1 MGNDDDVLNT
11 EIDSET
17 TLSPEEAVAAII
29 FVAMSADGEVI
40 EEEIEVL
47 NDMLSTMELFEDYSP
62 NELQGMLDTITDIY
76 DQEGIDT
83 LFNIAVESI
92 SEDLTE
98 TAFEAA
104 VKVIL
109 IEGEIPEAE
118 EDFIDDLQ
126 QALGIEDKAAQEII
140 DELTAAEEI

>member
-1 MGNDDDVLNT
+1 MGNDEDGLST
-11 EIDSET
+11 EIDSEA

-62 NELQGMLDTITDIY
+62 NDLQGMLDAITDIY
-76 DQEGIDT
+76 DQEGIDS
-83 LFNIAVESI
+83 LFNIAIESI
-92 SEDLTE
+92 SEDLAE

-104 VKVIL
+104 VKVVL
-109 IEGEIPEAE
+109 IDGEIPEAE

-126 QALGIEDKAAQEII
+126 QALGIEDKVAQEII

>member
-1 MGNDDDVLNT
+1 MGIDDDVLDT

-17 TLSPEEAVAAII
+17 TLSPEEAVAAVI

-47 NDMLSTMELFEDYSP
+47 KDMLSTMELFEDYSP
-62 NELQGMLDTITDIY
+62 TELQGMLDAITDIY

-104 VKVIL
+104 VKVVL

-126 QALGIEDKAAQEII
+126 QALGIEDKIAQEII

>member
-1 MGNDDDVLNT
+1 MGIDDDVLDT

-62 NELQGMLDTITDIY
+62 TELQGMLDAITDIY

-104 VKVIL
+104 VKVVL

-126 QALGIEDKAAQEII
+126 QALGIEDKIAQEII

>member
-1 MGNDDDVLNT
+1 MGIDDDVLDT

-40 EEEIEVL
+40 EEEIEIL
-47 NDMLSTMELFEDYSP
+47 KDMLSTMELFEDYSP
-62 NELQGMLDTITDIY
+62 NELQGMLDAITDIY

-92 SEDLTE
+92 SEDLAE
-98 TAFEAA
+98 TAFEAV
-104 VKVIL
+104 VKVVL

-126 QALGIEDKAAQEII
+126 QALGIEDKVAQEII